1 MKQNNGQLHDK
12 EIISRILL
20 GEKSLYELI
29 VRRFNPY
36 LYRIGRSYR
45 YDHETTQ
52 DLMQDTYV
60 DAFRNLHQFKQQAD
74 IKTWLIRIMLNNC
87 YKKKQRF
94 SYKNELAQD
103 NINENVLPMFNNAD
117 SDTYR
122 QVYNRELGKV
132 IEQAV
137 ERIPEKY
144 RLVFS
149 LREINGLNVSET
161 AKVLDISEINVKV
174 RLNRAKAILRK
185 ELEKS
190 YAPMELYEFNLVY
203 CDAMVSRVMKEIE
216 GE

>member
-87 YKKKQRF
+87 YKKKQRS

>member
-20 GEKSLYELI
+20 EEKSLYELI
-29 VRRFNPY
+29 VRRSNPY
-36 LYRIGRSYR
+36 LYKIGRSYR

-87 YKKKQRF
+87 YKKKQRS

-190 YAPMELYEFNLVY
+190 YAPIELYEFNLVY
-203 CDAMVSRVMKEIE
+203 CDAMVNRVMKEIE

>member
-190 YAPMELYEFNLVY
+190 YASMELYEFNLVY
-203 CDAMVSRVMKEIE
+203 CDAMVNRVMKEIE

>member
-29 VRRFNPY
+29 VRRSNPY
-36 LYRIGRSYR
+36 LYKIGRSYR

-87 YKKKQRF
+87 YKKKQRS

-149 LREINGLNVSET
+149 LREIDGLNVSET

-203 CDAMVSRVMKEIE
+203 CDAMVNRVMKEIE

>member
-29 VRRFNPY
+29 VRRSNPY
-36 LYRIGRSYR
+36 LYKIGRSYR

-87 YKKKQRF
+87 YKKKQRS

-190 YAPMELYEFNLVY
+190 YAPIELYEFNLVY
-203 CDAMVSRVMKEIE
+203 CDAMVNRVMKEIE

>member
-1 MKQNNGQLHDK
+1 
-12 EIISRILL
+12 
-20 GEKSLYELI
+20 
-29 VRRFNPY
+29 
-36 LYRIGRSYR
+36 
-45 YDHETTQ
+45 
-52 DLMQDTYV
+52 MQDTYV

-161 AKVLDISEINVKV
+161 ATVLDISEINVKV

-190 YAPMELYEFNLVY
+190 YELNRY
-203 CDAMVSRVMKEIE
+203 
-216 GE
+216 

>member
-29 VRRFNPY
+29 VRRSNPY
-36 LYRIGRSYR
+36 LYKIGRSYR

-87 YKKKQRF
+87 YKKKQRS

-203 CDAMVSRVMKEIE
+203 CDAMVNRVMKEIE

>member
-29 VRRFNPY
+29 VRRSNPY
-36 LYRIGRSYR
+36 LYKIGRSYR

-87 YKKKQRF
+87 YKKKQRS

-103 NINENVLPMFNNAD
+103 NINENVLPMFNNTD

-203 CDAMVSRVMKEIE
+203 CDAMVNRVMKEIE

>member
-1 MKQNNGQLHDK
+1 M
-12 EIISRILL
+12 
-20 GEKSLYELI
+20 I

-36 LYRIGRSYR
+36 LYRIGRCYR

-161 AKVLDISEINVKV
+161 ATVLDISEINVKV

-203 CDAMVSRVMKEIE
+203 CDAMVNRVMKEIE

>member
-29 VRRFNPY
+29 VRRSNPY
-36 LYRIGRSYR
+36 LYKIGRSYR

-87 YKKKQRF
+87 YKKKQRS

-161 AKVLDISEINVKV
+161 AKVLDISGINVKV

-203 CDAMVSRVMKEIE
+203 CDAMVNRVMKEIE